1 MRIFLI
7 AALALALPLQ
17 ALVPARMHA
26 QPPVVFVHGNGDHAG
41 LWDTT
46 IWRFESNGYRT
57 DRLFAVDLP
66 HPLGAARFSVPE
78 RNRSTPEEQTAALA
92 AFVTRVMLQTGEPK
106 VVLVGSSRGGMTIRN
121 YLRFGGGAAHVSHA
135 ILSGA
140 PNHGVFALPNLQPE
154 SEFNGAGPYLRAL
167 NDSSEVVD
175 GVRFLTIRSD
185 NNDKFAQPDGAT
197 LGMAG
202 VATNVDAR
210 GPALR
215 GAADIVLNGADHRE
229 VAFSGSAFAAMYEFI
244 SGNAPASAAI
254 TADSVSVLS
263 GLISG
268 TDNGG
273 PTNTALAGSTIQ
285 VFAVDPKTGARV
297 GKALHEQTTD
307 FSGRWGPFR
316 ASPTQYHEFVVTAPD
331 SSTLYH
337 VFRSP
342 IPRGSRYINFRVP
355 SAPAP
360 RGDSTQVSMIR
371 PRGYLGAGR
380 DTVLVNGTAAR
391 GIPPGVATVDRVSAW
406 WSASTPQSITFRF
419 NSETITVQT
428 RPHDPRR
435 VIMAEILRD

>member
-1 MRIFLI
+1 MRILLI
-7 AALALALPLQ
+7 AAVTLSLWTPVVVDTSL
-17 ALVPARMHA
+17 HA
-26 QPPVVFVHGNGDHAG
+26 QPPLVFVHGNGDHAG

-46 IWRFESNGYRT
+46 IWRFESNGYRA
-57 DRLFAVDLP
+57 DRLYAVDLP
-66 HPLGAARFSVPE
+66 HPLGAARFNLPE

-92 AFVTRVMLQTGEPK
+92 SFVTRVMLQTGEPK

-185 NNDKFAQPDGAT
+185 NNDKFAQADGAA

-215 GAADIVLNGADHRE
+215 GATDVVLNGADHRE
-229 VAFSGSAFAAMYEFI
+229 VAFSDRAFAAMYEFLT
-244 SGNAPASAAI
+244 GNAPQTTTIS
-254 TADSVSVLS
+254 ADSVAVLG

-273 PTNTALAGSTIQ
+273 PTNTPLAGATVQ
-285 VFAVDPKTGARV
+285 VFAVDAASGARI
-297 GKALHEQTTD
+297 GDALHTETTN

-316 ASPTQYHEFVVTAPD
+316 ANPSQFHEFVLTPSD

-342 IPRGSRYINFRVP
+342 IARSSRYINFRIP

-360 RGDSTQVSMIR
+360 RGDSMQVSLVR

-380 DTVLVNGTAAR
+380 DTVLINGAPAR
-391 GIPPGVATVDRVSAW
+391 GIPPGVATVDRVGAW

-419 NSETITVQT
+419 NGETIVVQT
-428 RPHDPRR
+428 RPMHPRR
-435 VIMAEILRD
+435 VIVAEILHD